1 MLLCGLWR
9 IRAVAGFR
17 VFSAVL
23 RNVAYTST
31 AVKLALRGLLT
42 AMGGRC
48 SYCGVDICRGD
59 TDRCC
64 DEVRTKLCDDWCW
77 GERSLCLFFI
87 TLLLL
92 VSFVH

>member
-23 RNVAYTST
+23 KNVAYTST

-64 DEVRTKLCDDWCW
+64 AMIGVGVRDLCVC
-77 GERSLCLFFI
+77 F
-87 TLLLL
+87 LLLYYC
-92 VSFVH
+92 

>member
-31 AVKLALRGLLT
+31 AVKLALR
-42 AMGGRC
+42 
-48 SYCGVDICRGD
+48 D